1 MVTSLIQEVTMF
13 KASLVSLIVLAGAT
27 AAQAALP
34 PVSAPAAIM
43 PNSADCVRSDAVS
56 CVYRVVSTADLD
68 ARGGEALTAPAGLP
82 TVERIEVRRID
93 DGSMLLLEYFA
104 PDPALQGVAL

>member
-1 MVTSLIQEVTMF
+1 MF
-13 KASLVSLIVLAGAT
+13 KASLVSFIVLAGAT

-34 PVSAPAAIM
+34 PVRAPGAAIM

-56 CVYRVVSTADLD
+56 CVYRIVSTADLD

-82 TVERIEVRRID
+82 AVERIEVRRID